1 MARTARETSR
11 RPAPWAPGRARPSHP
26 LRAFGRL
33 GVDDR
38 TAAVTSAMRLG
49 LLQEAAEGGPGR
61 SPGPLTSLP

>member
-26 LRAFGRL
+26 LRAFGKL

-49 LLQEAAEGGPGR
+49 LLREAAEGARGVPR
-61 SPGPLTSLP
+61 AP